1 MIIES
6 DISEFCVSEAEELLD
21 RNPDCDAV
29 ICVNDEMASVF
40 YPILQKRG
48 KSIGRDIM
56 LVGFDDRLFAVK
68 MDPPLASV
76 KADAYAMGYR
86 AVEKAVNALSGKND
100 TDHY

>member
-40 YPILQKRG
+40 YPILQKEER
-48 KSIGRDIM
+48 
-56 LVGFDDRLFAVK
+56 
-68 MDPPLASV
+68 AS
-76 KADAYAMGYR
+76 AGT
-86 AVEKAVNALSGKND
+86 LCL
-100 TDHY
+100 